1 MAIGSKS
8 SFVIR
13 DEEFEAGYIETLDQT
28 VADFNVGFG
37 GAINLVTQDM
47 EGDYNK
53 TRFFDLP
60 TGGYVRRNITDVS
73 TALTPSTMTQ
83 DTHTGVKLS
92 RRFGPYAMTE
102 DAWRRVGRS
111 PEEMSVF
118 LGEAY
123 ALAKSKEVLNTT
135 IAALNA
141 ALGTYATNT
150 YDYAADGSNKI
161 IDHTALIRAKNKM
174 GDAAGKIICWV
185 GRSEPY
191 SQLVEGQL
199 SVASGNVGDFAVYQG
214 QAGSLGLPFY
224 VSDIPSLTVTG
235 TPGEYNILGL
245 VAGAASVFMNGMPI
259 VALDRVLLKENIE
272 RVLQGED
279 DYSLK
284 LKGFSWDTANG
295 GVNPDATAAALGT
308 NWDAVVAS
316 NKDVA
321 GVRLD
326 VDKS

>member
-1 MAIGSKS
+1 MAIGTKLD
-8 SFVIR
+8 FVIR
-13 DEEFEAGYIETLDQT
+13 DEEFNAGYIETLDQQ
-28 VADFNVGFG
+28 VAEFNAGFG
-37 GAINLVTQDM
+37 GAINLFTQDM
-47 EGDYNK
+47 EGDYHK

-60 TGGYVRRNITDVS
+60 TGGYVRRDVTDIS

-92 RRFGPYAMTE
+92 RRFGPYSMTE
-102 DAWRRVGRS
+102 DAWRRVGRNAD
-111 PEEMSVF
+111 EMSVF

-135 IAALNA
+135 IAALNG

-150 YDYAADGSNKI
+150 YDYAAVGANKI
-161 IDHTALIRAKNKM
+161 IDHTALIRAKNM
-174 GDAAGKIICWV
+174 IGDAAGKILCWV

-199 SVASGNVGDFAVYQG
+199 SVASGNVGDFAVYSG
-214 QAGSLGLPFY
+214 QAGTLGLPFY
-224 VSDIPSLTVTG
+224 VSDIPSLTVAG
-235 TPGEYNILGL
+235 TPGEYTVLGL
-245 VAGAASVFMNGMPI
+245 VAGAAGVFMNGLPL
-259 VALDRVLLKENIE
+259 VAMDRTLLKENIE
-272 RVLQGED
+272 RVFQGED
-279 DYSLK
+279 DYSLI
-284 LKGFSWDTANG
+284 LKGFKYDTANG
-295 GVNPDATAAALGT
+295 GVNPNATAAALGT
-308 NWDAVVAS
+308 NWDVVVAS

>member
-1 MAIGSKS
+1 MAIGKASN
-8 SFVIR
+8 FVIR
-13 DEEFEAGYIETLDQT
+13 DEEFNAGYIETLDQQ
-28 VADFNVGFG
+28 VAEFNAGFG

-53 TRFFDLP
+53 NRFFDLP
-60 TGGYVRRNITDVS
+60 TGGYVRRDTTDVS
-73 TALTPSTMTQ
+73 TSLTPSTMTQ

-92 RRFGPYAMTE
+92 RRFGPYSMTE
-102 DAWRRVGRS
+102 DAWRKVGRS
-111 PEEMSVF
+111 PEEMSAF

-135 IAALNA
+135 VAALSGA
-141 ALGTYATNT
+141 IGTYATNV
-150 YDYAADGSNKI
+150 YDYAAVGSGKI
-161 IDHTALIRAKNKM
+161 LDHTALIRGRNKM
-174 GDAAGKIICWV
+174 LDASGKVICWV

-224 VSDIPSLTVTG
+224 VSDIPSLTVVG
-235 TPGEYNILGL
+235 TPGEYFILGL
-245 VAGAASVFMNGMPI
+245 VAGAADVFFNGLPI
-259 VALDRVLLKENIE
+259 VALDRTLLKENIE

-295 GVNPDATAAALGT
+295 GANPNATAAALGS

-316 NKDVA
+316 HKDTA
-321 GVRLD
+321 GVRID

>member
-13 DEEFEAGYIETLDQT
+13 DAEFEAGYIEMVDQQ
-28 VADFNVGFG
+28 VAEFNAGLG
-37 GAINLVTQDM
+37 GAIDLVTEDM
-47 EGDYNK
+47 EGDYKK

-60 TGGYVRRNITDVS
+60 TGGYVRRDITDTS
-73 TALTPSTMTQ
+73 TSLTPSTMTQ

-92 RRFGPYAMTE
+92 RRFGPYTMTE

-123 ALAKSKEVLNTT
+123 AIAKAKEVLNTT
-135 IAALNA
+135 IGALSSAIGNE
-141 ALGTYATNT
+141 GTNV
-150 YDYAADGSNKI
+150 YDYAAVGSSKTL
-161 IDHTALIRAKNKM
+161 DHTALIRGRDKM
-174 GDAAGKIICWV
+174 GDAASRIVAWFSHSGAYT
-185 GRSEPY
+185 S
-191 SQLVEGQL
+191 LVEGQL

-224 VSDIPSLTVTG
+224 VSDVSALSITG
-235 TPGEYNILGL
+235 TPGEYYVLGL
-245 VAGAASVFMNGMPI
+245 QRGAASVYFNGMPI
-259 VALDRVLLKENIE
+259 VAMDRTLGKPNLE
-272 RVLQGED
+272 RILQGED
-279 DYSLK
+279 DYTLQ

-316 NKDVA
+316 NKDLA
-321 GVRLD
+321 GVRID